1 MELNKERA
9 GNVSS
14 IASNII
20 NMEQNE
26 NGLGDCILHV
36 ASGIYCLKNER
47 RKCAFFKLE
56 QL

>member
-26 NGLGDCILHV
+26 NGYGDCILHV